1 MKAEVMPLLGTLENF
16 DDGWTREVRI
26 VQNMNRN
33 VAVDNNIY
41 LDISTW
47 SPLHDI
53 CKDTM
58 RIKASDIDFYSKF
71 IPSLKKIL
79 N

>member
-1 MKAEVMPLLGTLENF
+1 MKAEVMPLLCTLENF
-16 DDGWTREVRI
+16 DDGWTREVRL
-26 VQNMNRN
+26 VQNMKRN
-33 VAVDNNIY
+33 VVIDSNIY

-47 SPLHDI
+47 SPLHDS

-58 RIKASDIDFYSKF
+58 RIKATDVDFYSKF